1 MTRHQKILNYLLNH
15 IDKPTPTNQ
24 EMGKLFGMSE
34 GSVDRSMSE
43 LKGSGAIIALG
54 RGSSR
59 YFYFRGCDGHTMPR
73 MGQVQEHVPVV
84 KYTSM
89 DRPQACPRC
98 QVRGC
103 TRHSASHLVTSVPKM
118 GWGATA

>member
-15 IDKPTPTNQ
+15 IGKPTPTNQ
-24 EMGKLFGMSE
+24 EMCKLFGLSE
-34 GSVDRSMSE
+34 SSMDRAITE

-59 YFYFRGCDGHTMPR
+59 YFYFRGCEGHTMPI
-73 MGQVQEHVPVV
+73 MGKVQEHVVIERYSPI
-84 KYTSM
+84 

-103 TRHSASHLVTSVPKM
+103 TRHGASYLVTSVPKM
-118 GWGATA
+118 GWGVVA